1 MRPMKRRSRPPTAPL
16 AALMVVALPCGA
28 WAQTLST
35 PPTSHPIYVSAE
47 GAAHDDA
54 ARDAFRQAATK
65 LGLGPA
71 ETVDPPP
78 LPKPQGPA
86 SVAAGSAQVREL
98 AFEEGRSLLAS
109 AVAEATSSGAAGF
122 NRDTLCDAFLYL
134 AMALDRAD
142 WRDLPEAGPQPAN
155 ADAAAAYLQAAVL
168 CPQRQLYQR
177 TFPPLARHRFDQAV
191 TALKTRGSGLLVID
205 APDDA
210 LVSVDAGPL
219 APAPVKVS
227 LPYGEHFVRVE
238 RPGRMPWGARVPLSL
253 PVLDVNPATQAF
265 RSFSDAEAVKHA
277 RRMAAAYALV
287 GELLPGSEPLVQ
299 LRLVEVATGKRI
311 DSTRVPLQREVGG
324 VYAAAMRL
332 DEQARR
338 LEMKA
343 GAPQDAQALQIASA
357 PVRATDPSQPGPTED
372 PEGWARKRWPLLA
385 AVGVVVLTSLVL
397 GVVVALDDKSA
408 VQ

>member
-1 MRPMKRRSRPPTAPL
+1 MRPMTCRSRLHTPSL
-16 AALMVVALPCGA
+16 AAFVAVAWPCGA

-35 PPTSHPIYVSAE
+35 PPTSHPIYVSVE

-65 LGLGPA
+65 LGLGPV
-71 ETVDPPP
+71 ETVDPSP

-86 SVAAGSAQVREL
+86 SVAAGAAQVRDL
-98 AFEEGRSLLAS
+98 AFDEGRGLLS
-109 AVAEATSSGAAGF
+109 GAVAEATATGAAGF

-142 WRDLPEAGPQPAN
+142 WRDLPESGPQPN

-177 TFPPLARHRFDQAV
+177 TFPPLARHRFEQAV
-191 TALKTRGSGLLVID
+191 ATLKTRGVGLLVVN

-219 APAPVKVS
+219 SPAPVKVS

-253 PVLDVNPATQAF
+253 PVLDVQPPTQAF
-265 RSFSDAEAVKHA
+265 RSFPDAEAVQHA

-299 LRLVEVATGKRI
+299 VRLVEVATGKRI

-324 VYAAAMRL
+324 VYAAVMRL

-343 GAPQDAQALQIASA
+343 GAPQEASALQIASA
-357 PVRATDPSQPGPTED
+357 PVRATDPSELGPTKD